1 MVIRT
6 AARSAVVVAVV
17 ALTSAPLVP
26 EAAPAERCTMLRV
39 HGDAPRAMSTLS
51 AVELPSG
58 ARNPVRLLGHRVNA
72 IGYSAVQGRVYGV
85 AAGDRGGA
93 FPDGGHVVTIDS
105 SGRTA
110 DLGPLR
116 GRHRFVAPSA
126 GAVSGN
132 RWYVRDHASLYTVDI
147 DPGSPA
153 YLRVVRAVSL
163 HPWSWVDDFDVDPAT
178 GLLHGVTS
186 APVGRPLVVAIDPG
200 DGSVDVVAEVRIASG
215 REFGS
220 AVFGPG
226 DALYVTANAVR
237 GRSRLYRVERDGS
250 ARLLDSGPPM
260 ANSDAAGCLA
270 AVPPPPPPPPPPPTP
285 EPVPPPPIPPPPPVP
300 APPPPPEP
308 APVPGVPPAADPP
321 PAPSPPPPE
330 PPPADPPTAPDRPLR
345 PEREEEPEEQAH
357 DTAEKR
363 RWGLAALVL
372 LLGAGAAARR
382 VAR

>member
-6 AARSAVVVAVV
+6 AARVAVVVAVV

-26 EAAPAERCTMLRV
+26 VAGTADRCTMLRV
-39 HGDAPRAMSTLS
+39 HSETPVAMSTLS

-58 ARNPVRLLGHRVNA
+58 ARNGVRLLGHRVNA
-72 IGYSAVQGRVYGV
+72 IGYSAVQGLVYGV
-85 AAGDRGGA
+85 AARDRDGA
-93 FPDGGHVVTIDS
+93 YPDGGHVVTIDPA
-105 SGRTA
+105 GRTA

-116 GRHRFVAPSA
+116 GPHRFVAPSA
-126 GAVSGN
+126 GAVSGK
-132 RWYVRDHASLYTVDI
+132 RWYIRDHAILYTVDI
-147 DPGSPA
+147 DPESPA
-153 YLRVVRAVSL
+153 YLRVVRAVPL
-163 HPWSWVDDFDVDPAT
+163 HPLSWVDDFDVDPAT

-186 APVGRPLVVAIDPG
+186 GLVGRPLVVAIDPS
-200 DGSVDVVAEVRIASG
+200 DGSADVVAEVRIASA

-226 DALYVTANAVR
+226 NALYVTANAVR

-250 ARLLDSGPPM
+250 ARLLESGPPM
-260 ANSDAAGCLA
+260 ASSDAAGCLA
-270 AVPPPPPPPPPPPTP
+270 ADPPPPPPPPP
-285 EPVPPPPIPPPPPVP
+285 EPAPPPPIPPPPP
-300 APPPPPEP
+300 APPPPPVP

-321 PAPSPPPPE
+321 PAPPPPPPE